1 MSSSKQSNPAST
13 PTRRQF
19 ITNTSAALTAAAVA
33 GSAIRSVVYAGST
46 DIIKVG
52 LVGCG
57 GRGTGA
63 AHNALGADPN
73 TKLVALGDMFK
84 DQFDTALGSL
94 MQTEVAAQV
103 AVTDDHKFVG
113 WDAYKG
119 VIEASDVVL
128 LATPPH
134 FRPVHVNAVIA
145 AGKHCFCEKPVGV
158 DALSVNSVMETV
170 KLAKDKNLNL
180 VSGLCYR
187 YDASKRECIDRIHNG
202 AVGKI
207 LTLQANY
214 LTTGLWYKPRKPEW
228 SDFEWQL
235 RDWLYFYW
243 LSGDHVVE
251 QNIHSIDKALWI
263 MQDVPP
269 KKVIASG
276 GRACRIEP
284 QYGNVYDHFN
294 SIFEWEDGTKCY
306 NGCRQWSGPEPMALE
321 VSDWVYGTE
330 GTANVQQQRITGKVK
345 FHKPD
350 SHINMYDA
358 EHQALFGA
366 IRSGQTINNG
376 DYMCKSTLMGIMAR
390 QSAYTGKMVTWDQ
403 VTTSKEDLRPAK
415 YEFGPFPV
423 APVPVPGTT
432 KYV

>member
-1 MSSSKQSNPAST
+1 MPQSTTDRASI

-19 ITNTSAALTAAAVA
+19 IAKSGAAVAAAAVA
-33 GSAIRSVVYAGST
+33 SSAIQSAVYAGST
-46 DIIKVG
+46 DTIKIG

-63 AHNALGADPN
+63 AANALGADPN
-73 TKLVALGDMFK
+73 IKLVALGDMFK
-84 DQFDTALGSL
+84 DQFDIALGSL
-94 MQTEVAAQV
+94 MQTPVASQV
-103 AVTDDHKFVG
+103 AVTDDHKYVG

-119 VIEASDVVL
+119 VIEASDVIL

-158 DALSVNSVMETV
+158 DALSVQSVMEAV
-170 KLAKDKNLNL
+170 KVAKDKNLNL

-187 YDASKRECIDRIHNG
+187 YDAAKQECIKRIHDG
-202 AVGKI
+202 AVGQI
-207 LTLQANY
+207 RTLQANY

-228 SDFEWQL
+228 TDFEWQL

-243 LSGDHVVE
+243 LSGDQVVE
-251 QNIHSIDKALWI
+251 QHIHSLDKALWI

-276 GRACRIEP
+276 GRACRTQP

-294 SIFEWEDGTKCY
+294 SIFEWENGVKCY
-306 NGCRQWSGPEPMALE
+306 SGCRQWSGPEQIALE
-321 VSDWVYGTE
+321 VSDWVYGTD
-330 GTANVQQQRITGKVK
+330 GIANVQQQRITGKNP
-345 FHKPD
+345 FRKPD

-358 EHQALFGA
+358 EHQALFSA
-366 IRSGQTINNG
+366 IRSGNTINNG

-403 VTTSKEDLRPAK
+403 VMSSKEDLRPAK
-415 YEFGPFPV
+415 YEFGPFE
-423 APVPVPGTT
+423 VPPIAVPGIT
-432 KYV
+432 KWV

>member
-1 MSSSKQSNPAST
+1 MPESNQTPRASA

-19 ITNTSAALTAAAVA
+19 IANSTAAMAAAAVA
-33 GSAIRSVVYAGST
+33 SAAIQSAVYAGST
-46 DIIKVG
+46 DTIKVG

-63 AHNALGADPN
+63 AANALRADPN
-73 TKLVALGDMFK
+73 IKLVALGDMFK
-84 DQFDTALGSL
+84 DQFDIALSSL
-94 MQTEVAAQV
+94 AQTEVAPQV
-103 AVTDDHKFVG
+103 AVDDDHKFVG

-119 VIEASDVVL
+119 VIESSDVVL

-134 FRPVHVNAVIA
+134 FRPLHVNAVIA

-158 DALSVNSVMETV
+158 DALSVQSVMETT
-170 KLAKDKNLNL
+170 KLAKEKNLNL

-187 YDASKRECIDRIHNG
+187 YDAPKQECVKRIHDG

-214 LTTGLWYKPRKPEW
+214 LTTYLWYKPRKPEW

-251 QNIHSIDKALWI
+251 QHIHSLDKALWI

-269 KKVIASG
+269 KKVTASG
-276 GRACRIEP
+276 GRACRTQE
-284 QYGNVYDHFN
+284 QFGNVYDHFN
-294 SIFEWEDGTKCY
+294 SIFEWADGTKCFS
-306 NGCRQWSGPEPMALE
+306 GCRQWSGKEQISLE
-321 VSDWVYGTE
+321 VSDWVYGTD
-330 GTANVQQQRITGKVK
+330 GSANVQQQHIYGKNP
-345 FHKPD
+345 FRKPD

-358 EHQALFGA
+358 EHRALFGA
-366 IRSGQTINNG
+366 IRSGNTINNG

-390 QSAYTGKMVTWDQ
+390 QSAYTGTTVTWDQ
-403 VTTSKEDLRPAK
+403 VLTSKEDLRPAK
-415 YEFGPFPV
+415 YEFGPLPT
-423 APVPVPGTT
+423 PPIPVPGTV
-432 KYV
+432 KWI